1 MVVGA
6 VAVLA
11 GWGEEDEGTA
21 ARPADVLLPSLA
33 AERALAAAA
42 GSEFPRVAARARE
55 RARRLA
61 SVVAA
66 EGGRPHDAPAP
77 EDGGDAVERGRAALT
92 AHVAALPGLDDRG
105 LRRLGAEIVTG
116 AAEDVAAMS
125 DEALEA
131 FPGSIP

>member
-1 MVVGA
+1 VLVGA

-11 GWGEEDEGTA
+11 GCGEEDEGA
-21 ARPADVLLPSLA
+21 AALPSDVLLPSLA

-42 GSEFPRVAARARE
+42 SSDFPRVAARARE

-61 SVVAA
+61 AVVAA
-66 EGGRPHDAPAP
+66 GRRRPRDAPAP
-77 EDGGDAVERGRAALT
+77 ADAGDPVERGREALT
-92 AHVAALPGLDDRG
+92 AHIAALPGLGERA
-105 LRRLGAEIVTG
+105 LRRLGAELVVG
-116 AAEDVAAMS
+116 VAEDVAVMS